1 MQRLAVS
8 SASQD
13 YMKGWNDCADK
24 ANATIEELL
33 ERNALLA
40 SNCAKLNDAW
50 NDMRKERD
58 EALDTERKR
67 ITHLFGACVSKGEE
81 WGDALAARVME
92 LEAQVEAAGAV
103 CLNLNAEK
111 LRFKRALERIATRS
125 MSMYASRG
133 DMTVDLIRI
142 ASETLSK
149 PPIGL

>member
-24 ANATIEELL
+24 ADATIEELL

-67 ITHLFGACVSKGEE
+67 ITHLFGACVSKGGIPFAVVAWDEYGNQTGHHVLNQEE
-81 WGDALAARVME
+81 I
-92 LEAQVEAAGAV
+92 LEAITP
-103 CLNLNAEK
+103 K
-111 LRFKRALERIATRS
+111 H
-125 MSMYASRG
+125 
-133 DMTVDLIRI
+133 
-142 ASETLSK
+142 
-149 PPIGL
+149 